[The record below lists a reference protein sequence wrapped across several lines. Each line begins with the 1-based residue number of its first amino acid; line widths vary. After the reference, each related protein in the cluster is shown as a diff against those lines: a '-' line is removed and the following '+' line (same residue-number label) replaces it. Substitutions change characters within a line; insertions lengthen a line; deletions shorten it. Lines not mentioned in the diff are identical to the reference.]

1 MEKGFF
7 RYISAVLISLEV
19 IMDEIGNV
27 FYFVIIV
34 LAILTKIVSAKN
46 AEKQA
51 REQKKAEVHEDEAQ
65 DRGRRVIINPD
76 GTKTIVFDRPQTV
89 ETRQQNESETR
100 EDTIQKALEEI
111 KRRTE
116 AERIETEKR
125 RKREDDLKR
134 SQIRE
139 KQKKYETKMSV
150 LNTEEGVSSTG
161 FKPSSF
167 PKKSEEEES
176 TNVSLDITNMDEV
189 RRAFIY
195 SEIFERKY

>member
-1 MEKGFF
+1 
-7 RYISAVLISLEV
+7 
-19 IMDEIGNV
+19 MDEIENV

-34 LAILTKIVSAKN
+34 VAIITKVISAKN

-51 REQKKAEVHEDEAQ
+51 REQKNAEAQ
-65 DRGRRVIINPD
+65 EVEDQNRGRRVIVNPD
-76 GTKTIVFDRPQTV
+76 GTRTIVFDRPQTV
-89 ETRQQNESETR
+89 ETSRQNESETR

-116 AERIETEKR
+116 AERNEIEKR
-125 RKREDDLKR
+125 RKREAELKQ

-139 KQKKYETKMSV
+139 KQKKYETKMST

-167 PKKSEEEES
+167 SKKREVEEGS
-176 TNVSLDITNMDEV
+176 MNISLDITDMNEV